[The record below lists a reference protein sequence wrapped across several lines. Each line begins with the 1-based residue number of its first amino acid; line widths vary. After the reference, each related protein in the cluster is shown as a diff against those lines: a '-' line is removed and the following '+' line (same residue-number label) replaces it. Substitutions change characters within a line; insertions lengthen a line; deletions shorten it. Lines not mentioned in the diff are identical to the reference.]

1 MSSELIRAEPQR
13 PLPRLRGREQAQCA
27 APPSDTLK
35 HMRRSFVQSMLA
47 LLTSA
52 VLAAAGAHAA
62 WAQGL
67 SNKPIRLIVGLS
79 AGGATDVMARLMAQ
93 KMTENM
99 RTTVF
104 VENKVGGNFIPAL
117 RELTSAAPD
126 GHTLFFISTSALITQ
141 PLHPDYPFDLSRLTP
156 VTQVATGPL
165 ILVARNGVAIKSV
178 RELIDYATS
187 NPDKL
192 RFGVGGGTGSSL
204 YLATEL
210 LKARTGIRVTI
221 VPYRGAAPALN
232 DLLGDHIDAM
242 FDAMPVM
249 VTQAKAGKVTP
260 LAVTGA
266 KRSPALPDVPTILEA
281 GVNYQ
286 IAGWFGILAP
296 TGTPEP
302 VVKRLRDEV
311 AKALAA
317 PDVVAQLDGQ
327 GMAPVGSEP
336 EAWRAYLQSEL
347 ATYAKIIKDANIKP

>member
-1 MSSELIRAEPQR
+1 MRCLGPGFRSAWAVVLACMTLIALNPR
-13 PLPRLRGREQAQCA
+13 PAQAQ
-27 APPSDTLK
+27 D
-35 HMRRSFVQSMLA
+35 
-47 LLTSA
+47 
-52 VLAAAGAHAA
+52 
-62 WAQGL
+62 L
-67 SNKPIRLIVGLS
+67 SGKPIRLIVGLS

-93 KMTENM
+93 KMSESL

-117 RELTSAAPD
+117 RELTSSPPD

-141 PLHPDYPFDLSRLTP
+141 PLHPDYPFDLTKLTP

-165 ILVARNGVAIKSV
+165 ILVARNDLGMKSV
-178 RELIDYATS
+178 RELIDYANQ
-187 NPDKL
+187 NPEKL

-210 LKARTGIRVTI
+210 LKARTGIKVTL

-232 DLLGDHIDAM
+232 DLLGGHIDAM

-249 VTQAKAGKVTP
+249 VTQAKAGRVTP
-260 LAVTGA
+260 LAVTSP
-266 KRSPALPDVPTILEA
+266 KRSTALPDVPTILEA
-281 GVNYQ
+281 GFNYE

-296 TGTPEP
+296 ADTPAP
-302 VVKRLRDEV
+302 TVKRLRDEV

-327 GMAPVGSEP
+327 GMLPVGSEP
-336 EAWRAYLQSEL
+336 DAWRAYLRSEL
-347 ATYAKIIKDANIKP
+347 ETYTKIIKDANIKP